1 MKSYITTPIYY
12 VNDKPHMGH
21 AYATI
26 HADVIHRIKKMAGYK
41 SFFLTGADEHGEKI
55 AKAALARNISNE
67 EFVLQNAE
75 HFISAWEALNIDY
88 SFFVRTSSSFHK
100 AFVQNLLQKLY
111 DAGDIYS
118 AEYEGLYSVGQE
130 RFVTEKELVNGKIP
144 EDKEPPVIRKE
155 KNYFFRMSKYQDWIK
170 EYLVGHPDL
179 ISPPQYANEVL
190 QMLNDDIG
198 DLSISRPKERLS
210 WGIPI
215 PWDNEHVTYVWFD
228 ALLSYLSAINHA
240 DPEDFEALWQSS
252 QHIIGKDILKTHTL
266 FWLSMC
272 KALGFTPYKRLLVSG
287 HLLGSDGRKMSKSL
301 GNGVDPLFAAEKYTS
316 DVLRYTL
323 IKELRFGSDG
333 IISEDV
339 IQQRLNN
346 DLANDIGNLLSR
358 TVAMINKYNN
368 GTPPALSEQT
378 VRDHFLIKLA
388 AHTLDAMMPLVD
400 DMKLSM
406 AYEKALEFVRELNKF
421 INDSRPWDLFRQ
433 GEKEQLDQSLA
444 VLYYGLDVISRIF
457 FPVMPE
463 KSLVMRDI
471 LGLRSDALSWELPV
485 PEVNNPQV
493 SQNVAPL
500 FDKIIN

>member
-26 HADVIHRIKKMAGYK
+26 HADVMHRIKKMAGYK

-55 AKAALARNISNE
+55 AKASAVQNITNE
-67 EFVLQNAE
+67 EFVQQNVK
-75 HFISAWEALNIDY
+75 HFISAWKVLNIDY
-88 SFFVRTSSSFHK
+88 SFFVRTSSHFHEN
-100 AFVQNLLQKLY
+100 FVQKSLQKLY

-118 AEYEGLYSVGQE
+118 AEYEGLYSIGQE

-144 EDKEPPVIRKE
+144 EDKDPPIIRKE
-155 KNYFFRMSKYQDWIK
+155 KNYFFRMEKYQGWIK
-170 EYLVGHPDL
+170 EYLTDHPDL

-198 DLSISRPKERLS
+198 DLSISRPRERLS

-215 PWDNEHVTYVWFD
+215 PWDNAHVTYVWFD
-228 ALLSYLSAINHA
+228 ALLSYLSAIHHA
-240 DPEDFEALWQSS
+240 DPDDVEALWHSS
-252 QHIIGKDILKTHTL
+252 NHIIGKDILKTHTI

-301 GNGVDPLFAAEKYTS
+301 GNGVDPLYAAEKYTC

-333 IISEDV
+333 IISEEV

-358 TVAMINKYNN
+358 TVAMINKYSS
-368 GTPPALSEQT
+368 GMPPVLSEQT
-378 VRDHFLIKLA
+378 LQHHFLIKLA
-388 AHTLDAMMPLVD
+388 AQTFDSMMPLVD
-400 DMKLSM
+400 EMKLSM

-421 INDSRPWDLFRQ
+421 INDTRPWDLFKQ
-433 GEKEQLDQSLA
+433 GNKLQLDETLS
-444 VLYYGLDVISRIF
+444 VLFYSLDVISRLF
-457 FPVMPE
+457 YPVLPE
-463 KSLVMRDI
+463 KMIVMRDI
-471 LGLRSDALSWELPV
+471 LGLINETLTWKLPTPAISKHPVAKSV
-485 PEVNNPQV
+485 P
-493 SQNVAPL
+493 PL
-500 FDKIIN
+500 FEKVIS